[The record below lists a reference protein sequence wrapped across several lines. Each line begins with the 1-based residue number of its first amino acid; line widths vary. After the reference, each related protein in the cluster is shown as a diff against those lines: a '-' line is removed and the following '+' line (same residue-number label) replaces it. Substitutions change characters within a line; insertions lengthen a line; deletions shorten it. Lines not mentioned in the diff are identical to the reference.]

1 MSDKVEKQET
11 ETQIEMSEK
20 EMLDSLKVVAEDLG
34 ITYSPNIKYA
44 TLKMKVDAAIQAEL
58 PRPDKD
64 EVTKTPEVLEAEKNQ
79 AIKLDLT
86 KLVRCMIVSNDPA
99 MKEWDMTP
107 YYSFSNSTIT
117 LDSIT
122 IPLGVEWHIPNAYV
136 GMLQAMECKIPV
148 KTKDEK
154 GRPITIR
161 RSVKKYNVNI
171 LPPLT
176 AEELEALKM
185 AQVMRD
191 GL

>member
-1 MSDKVEKQET
+1 MGETLNESTPTPTDRELLKQKADLLGLTYASNISTDK
-11 ETQIEMSEK
+11 
-20 EMLDSLKVVAEDLG
+20 LRDL
-34 ITYSPNIKYA
+34 I
-44 TLKMKVDAAIQAEL
+44 
-58 PRPDKD
+58 
-64 EVTKTPEVLEAEKNQ
+64 NQ
-79 AIKLDLT
+79 ANEPVEVKQDTSVNMSGSSVEDEAMALRLELT
-86 KLVRCMIVSNDPA
+86 KKIRVMITCNDPL
-99 MKEWDMTP
+99 MKDWDMTP

-148 KTKDEK
+148 KTKDDK
-154 GRPITIR
+154 GRPITTR
-161 RSVKKYNVNI
+161 RTVKKYNVNI

>member
-1 MSDKVEKQET
+1 MKETLNESTPTPTDRELLKQKADLLGLTYASNISTDK
-11 ETQIEMSEK
+11 
-20 EMLDSLKVVAEDLG
+20 LRDL
-34 ITYSPNIKYA
+34 I
-44 TLKMKVDAAIQAEL
+44 
-58 PRPDKD
+58 
-64 EVTKTPEVLEAEKNQ
+64 NQ
-79 AIKLDLT
+79 ANEPVEVKQDTSVNKLGSSVEDEAMALRLELT
-86 KLVRCMIVSNDPA
+86 KKIRVMITCNDPL
-99 MKEWDMTP
+99 MKDWDMTP

-161 RSVKKYNVNI
+161 RTVKKYNVNI

>member
-1 MSDKVEKQET
+1 MEETLNESTPTPTERELLKQKADLLGLTYASNISTDK
-11 ETQIEMSEK
+11 
-20 EMLDSLKVVAEDLG
+20 LRDL
-34 ITYSPNIKYA
+34 I
-44 TLKMKVDAAIQAEL
+44 
-58 PRPDKD
+58 
-64 EVTKTPEVLEAEKNQ
+64 NQ
-79 AIKLDLT
+79 ANAPVEVKQDTLVNKSGSSVEDEAMALRLELT
-86 KLVRCMIVSNDPA
+86 KKIRVMITCNDPL
-99 MKEWDMTP
+99 MKDWDMTP
-107 YYSFSNSTIT
+107 YYSFSNSTLT

-154 GRPITIR
+154 GRPITTR
-161 RSVKKYNVNI
+161 RTIKKYNVNI